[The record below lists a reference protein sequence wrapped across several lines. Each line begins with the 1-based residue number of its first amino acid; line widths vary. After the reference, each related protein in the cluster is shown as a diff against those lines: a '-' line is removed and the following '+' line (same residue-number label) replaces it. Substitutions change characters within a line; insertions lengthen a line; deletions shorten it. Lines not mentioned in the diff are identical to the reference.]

1 VAGAKEKSEMERPLK
16 KGVGVYCTDTDD
28 RMRKVTRS
36 AEERV
41 RSVGNMIIR
50 SIVRRDRDTRSE
62 RGKV

>member
-1 VAGAKEKSEMERPLK
+1 MERPLK

-50 SIVRRDRDTRSE
+50 SIARRDRDTRSE
-62 RGKV
+62 RGKI